1 MAGMRSDIA
10 DEIDLS
16 SMELQCDVY
25 VRAYTSEELQE
36 IVQIAYSHRINL
48 LECPQYDRK
57 VSAYQLYLSVDD
69 VDAFVDDIIFGGIDC
84 LIVYTISGW
93 HSGSDTFFYNIG
105 IRCPKES
112 ETVCISEEFDHL
124 PVQIGYGFSTA
135 DDVFNFIEAAGG
147 FPTGIEPEQMA
158 DIEDIFRG
166 G

>member
-1 MAGMRSDIA
+1 MRSDIA
-10 DEIDLS
+10 YEIDLS

-36 IVQIAYSHRINL
+36 IVKIADSHRINL
-48 LECPQYDRK
+48 LECPRDDRK
-57 VSAYQLYLSVDD
+57 VSAYQLYLRVDD
-69 VDAFVDDIIFGGIDC
+69 VDAFADDVIFGGIDC
-84 LIVYTISGW
+84 LIVYTVSGW